1 MQEEQ
6 VIPEKEKVRRKSK
19 IWRKKGEKNMCVK
32 KLSLLVLLILG
43 IVAAQ
48 FIFPVSAGDPGGKDR
63 GNVGAVV
70 IATVEGDSHTYG
82 KDSIAA
88 AFEKEGFEVINL
100 GEGVSSERFAEA
112 AKEHEADFVFSSA
125 SMSTTMI
132 QQIQIE
138 EQLKNAGI
146 RDKVVTGV
154 GGSLITQEWADRIG
168 ADIYA
173 SGSEDAVL
181 KAKSALLNSSTQ
193 ETHISADENTNCGS
207 CHG

>member
-1 MQEEQ
+1 M
-6 VIPEKEKVRRKSK
+6 K
-19 IWRKKGEKNMCVK
+19 
-32 KLSLLVLLILG
+32 
-43 IVAAQ
+43 
-48 FIFPVSAGDPGGKDR
+48 
-63 GNVGAVV
+63 
-70 IATVEGDSHTYG
+70 GDSHTYG

-154 GGSLITQEWADRIG
+154 GGDR
-168 ADIYA
+168 
-173 SGSEDAVL
+173 
-181 KAKSALLNSSTQ
+181 
-193 ETHISADENTNCGS
+193 
-207 CHG
+207 